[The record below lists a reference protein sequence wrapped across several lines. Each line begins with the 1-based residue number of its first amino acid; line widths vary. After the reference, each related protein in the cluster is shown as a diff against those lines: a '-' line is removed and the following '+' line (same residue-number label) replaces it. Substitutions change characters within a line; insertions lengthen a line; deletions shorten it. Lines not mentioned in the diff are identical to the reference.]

1 MSGER
6 SVPVRGLDW
15 MERRMRIAKSTRPL
29 PSAAQVIGFLAF
41 IITVVV
47 MGLEVPDSWALGVL
61 AGMPFG
67 LLVVGK
73 AYIGASRERKRS
85 RFDDGP
91 SASTPEINE
100 LAKDANDVAV
110 PAHAQRDLLVSSW
123 FLTLAIVAFGALLV
137 IPAIFDGDVPG
148 NEVTMRS
155 VAAGGLMTIAAFL
168 YPDPPG
174 QENSDPGSRLAGL
187 AITALALAIFGWWK
201 AAH

>member
-1 MSGER
+1 
-6 SVPVRGLDW
+6 
-15 MERRMRIAKSTRPL
+15 MERRMRIAKSMRPPL

-41 IITVVV
+41 IITAVV

-73 AYIGASRERKRS
+73 AYIGASRERRRS

-100 LAKDANDVAV
+100 SAKDANDVAV
-110 PAHAQRDLLVSSW
+110 TAHAQRDFLVGSW
-123 FLTLAIVAFGALLV
+123 FLTLAIVALGAMLL
-137 IPAIFDGDVPG
+137 IPAIYGDMPG
-148 NEVTMRS
+148 YHVTMRGM
-155 VAAGGLMTIAAFL
+155 AAGGLMTIAAFL
-168 YPDPPG
+168 YPGPPG
-174 QENSDPGSRLAGL
+174 QENSGPGSRLAGL
-187 AITALALAIFGWWK
+187 AIAALALAVFGWWK